1 MYVIKLKNR
10 KVTTKAFK
18 EGFKSYETARQA
30 LRRFLRSKG
39 ENAISYSG
47 LGYSISKA

>member
-30 LRRFLRSKG
+30 LRKFLRSKG
-39 ENAISYSG
+39 ENAVAYTL